1 MQSATALYCLL
12 PMKPPEHRTVF
23 YHTRL
28 TPSGQLTR
36 HRAGSTACP
45 STPRDPQHLIESP
58 ATCVHSLAG
67 SEPRTILCA
76 GRAG

>member
-23 YHTRL
+23 DHQADAFWSADQAPSRVNSMPLHPTR
-28 TPSGQLTR
+28 
-36 HRAGSTACP
+36 STA
-45 STPRDPQHLIESP
+45 SYREPRHLC
-58 ATCVHSLAG
+58 ASLAG